1 MYALSGSKTNI
12 GNIRECFF
20 YNQMKLNFDVY
31 SSEKGDFKIEEY
43 TFEIGGKRKNQA
55 QVAGLEN
62 AFVVKDDI
70 EYGYMN
76 VVPLWHFGM
85 NY

>member
-1 MYALSGSKTNI
+1 
-12 GNIRECFF
+12 
-20 YNQMKLNFDVY
+20 MKLNFDVFG
-31 SSEKGDFKIEEY
+31 SEKGDFKIEKY
-43 TFEIGGKRKNQA
+43 TFEIGGKRKNQT

-62 AFVVKDDI
+62 AFIVRDDI